1 LRAKEGFGEGNAGER
16 GFNQIQ
22 GNGNCRAYR
31 FREHVSVIEGRDANG
46 QKEGAFGPAGIKLD
60 RKGKKRLGAH
70 RSAKGARLHEIG
82 IAPSML
88 DGGRGSSQA
97 PWRKNHR
104 GGLANRDLSSISPD
118 ALTLAFEALTR
129 ETPWENLKVEI
140 EWFPRRQKC
149 QVCGE
154 EFPVADFEMVCPK
167 CGDGRSTCIGGTEA
181 GYCVPGA
188 GGVMR
193 EAVEKKVLSE
203 NNRLAA
209 ALRQRYRDEGIL
221 CVNLVSS
228 PGSGKTALLEK
239 TLETFPKDTAVAVL
253 NADLQTDNDARRLAR
268 YGFPVRQIVTGGT
281 CHLDARMVDHHLNET
296 GFHGPEVLFIENVGN
311 LVCPSSCDL
320 GEAAKIVLLSVTE
333 GEDRPL
339 KYPGIF
345 HRSAL
350 MILTKTDLLAHVEFS
365 AELALENA
373 RKIHPEIDTIALSAC
388 TGEGLDLWMAWLG
401 ALQQKVRHQ
410 AAAAIT

>member
-1 LRAKEGFGEGNAGER
+1 
-16 GFNQIQ
+16 
-22 GNGNCRAYR
+22 
-31 FREHVSVIEGRDANG
+31 
-46 QKEGAFGPAGIKLD
+46 
-60 RKGKKRLGAH
+60 
-70 RSAKGARLHEIG
+70 
-82 IAPSML
+82 
-88 DGGRGSSQA
+88 
-97 PWRKNHR
+97 
-104 GGLANRDLSSISPD
+104 
-118 ALTLAFEALTR
+118 
-129 ETPWENLKVEI
+129 
-140 EWFPRRQKC
+140 
-149 QVCGE
+149 
-154 EFPVADFEMVCPK
+154 
-167 CGDGRSTCIGGTEA
+167 
-181 GYCVPGA
+181 
-188 GGVMR
+188 MR

-203 NNRLAA
+203 NDRLAA

-221 CVNLVSS
+221 CVNLVGS

-253 NADLQTDNDARRLAR
+253 TGELQTNNDARRLAR

-281 CHLDARMVDHHLNET
+281 CHLDARMVDRHLNEM
-296 GFHGPEVLFIENVGN
+296 GFHGPGILFIENVGN
-311 LVCPSSCDL
+311 LVCPSSYDL

-333 GEDRPL
+333 GEDKPL

-350 MILTKTDLLAHVEFS
+350 MILTKIDLLPHVEFS

-388 TGEGLDLWMAWLG
+388 TRGGLDLWMAWLG